1 MNSSPDNTRHLL
13 VGADGSA
20 VSEHAIRWAITEAA
34 AAGDEVE
41 VLMVL
46 PREEMLPG
54 TSFALQPHGRV
65 PVRQNYSLDEAVARI
80 HAELQV
86 DVEVKTS
93 LRQGNPTSELLAAAR
108 EADLLV
114 LGTGTK
120 SAVGRLVFG
129 SVAMACVRHATCPV
143 VLVSTQTVHRFSPTA
158 S

>member
-1 MNSSPDNTRHLL
+1 MNTNPDTTRHLL

-20 VSEHAIRWAITEAA
+20 ESEEAIRWAITEATA
-34 AAGDEVE
+34 VGDKVE
-41 VLMVL
+41 ILMVL
-46 PREEMLPG
+46 PREELLPG

-65 PVRQNYSLDEAVARI
+65 PVRKHYSLDEAVARI
-80 HAELQV
+80 QRELHADI
-86 DVEVKTS
+86 DVTTM

-108 EADLLV
+108 DADMLV

-129 SVAMACVRHATCPV
+129 SVSTACVRHATCPV
-143 VLVSTQTVHRFSPTA
+143 VLVSTQAVHRFSPTA

>member
-1 MNSSPDNTRHLL
+1 MNSNPGNTRHLL

-20 VSEHAIRWAITEAA
+20 ESEHAIRWAITEAA
-34 AAGDEVE
+34 VTGDDVE

-46 PREEMLPG
+46 PREELLPG

-65 PVRQNYSLDEAVARI
+65 PVRKNYSLEDAVARI
-80 HAELQV
+80 QDELAAG
-86 DVEVKTS
+86 VEVKTS
-93 LRQGNPTSELLAAAR
+93 LRQGNPTSELLAAASG
-108 EADLLV
+108 ADMLV

-120 SAVGRLVFG
+120 SAAGRLVFG

-143 VLVSTQTVHRFSPTA
+143 VLVSTQAVHRFSPTA

>member
-1 MNSSPDNTRHLL
+1 MNTNPDNARHLL

-20 VSEHAIRWAITEAA
+20 ESEKAIRWAIIEAA

-46 PREEMLPG
+46 PREELLPG

-65 PVRQNYSLDEAVARI
+65 PVREDYSLDDAVARI
-80 HAELQV
+80 QGELHT

-129 SVAMACVRHATCPV
+129 SVSTACVRHSTCPV
-143 VLVSTQTVHRFSPTA
+143 VLVSARAVHRFSPTA

>member
-1 MNSSPDNTRHLL
+1 MNTNPGNTRHLL

-20 VSEHAIRWAITEAA
+20 ESEEAIRWAIAEAA
-34 AAGDEVE
+34 AVGDDVE

-46 PREEMLPG
+46 PREELLPG

-65 PVRQNYSLDEAVARI
+65 PVRKNYSLDDAVARI
-80 HAELQV
+80 QSELHT

-93 LRQGNPTSELLAAAR
+93 LRQGNPTSELLAAAH

-129 SVAMACVRHATCPV
+129 SVSTACVRHAMCPI
-143 VLVSTQTVHRFSPTA
+143 VLVSPQAIHRFSPAA